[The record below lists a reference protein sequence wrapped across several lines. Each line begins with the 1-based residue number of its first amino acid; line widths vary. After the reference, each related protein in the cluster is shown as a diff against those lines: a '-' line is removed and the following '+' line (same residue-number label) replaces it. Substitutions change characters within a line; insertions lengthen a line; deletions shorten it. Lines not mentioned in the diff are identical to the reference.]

1 MAGSETVYG
10 IHHFD
15 AENDDEISFSVG
27 EPLIVIQRDDG
38 YDDGWWHGRNALGQ
52 IGLFPVNYTSPIP
65 LINTP
70 INTPINTHA
79 DTTIHTTSLPT
90 PSTSNQLQKP
100 ANPRVDS
107 SPTITRPNHMS
118 HPSIDRTDEASSI
131 PQSARMSQPFSTRP
145 DQPISHQN
153 YSYPTKLPSPVV
165 RPESISPPHSHSST
179 TTTPNTTPP
188 VTTHQP
194 SLRNTQK
201 TFSDSMA
208 HPAIANTN
216 PEDWS
221 VDQVGIWLE
230 AMQFGQ
236 VVHIFKAQEIS
247 GDILLELTIESLKE
261 LDINTFGKRFK
272 IHSAINALREE
283 RSRQEGGGAITPIR
297 NLTESPPPQRQSSSK
312 HSRTTSMSERYHT
325 QSRDFGHKNV
335 PSQDTDSGRTSIG
348 YSRPE
353 MMESGVSQS
362 DFEPRRL
369 ATSSSFQPPSKNTN
383 SITSITTTDHPV
395 NDTIIH
401 AHQSTRD
408 FPQIR
413 SRSDSMRSSFF
424 PTGKPQSI
432 LPVDSR
438 SSMDSINQRTRY
450 SDGSVAPDMEGW
462 LHKQSDKY
470 RTWNKRWFVLKGYN
484 LFYFK
489 SPTDVRMKGIINLR
503 GYKIILDENIHAGK
517 YSFKAQHDTE
527 RTFYFHTDT
536 ENSMRAW
543 LKTLIKA
550 TISRDYKAPVMSSST
565 IPTVSLDTARRMK
578 PRPPSVLLYAKEN
591 PPPIPMQTIP
601 HSPTDSSIPPM
612 TPRAVPSTPRSAR
625 PRSQSCS
632 DLSFNTHDS
641 DSTIRHRV
649 PSPDVNPLRPSY
661 DSRKAYQDSGFSY
674 TARSMAISATQPSLM
689 FYQPST
695 NSTTSSSP
703 PISTGSSNTLNTIVT
718 ASDLNPPKLP
728 SQPQPKYLPGSN
740 RYNGDDSN
748 TATSATEEEE
758 ESGGDGNDNDD
769 GDLAE
774 YRPGG
779 LRRLTEESQTNV
791 SLMMPKD
798 HEDWNSADY
807 IDWVNQIIYH
817 KLNDLTEFR
826 TGDMLIELLESL
838 SGKEVE
844 RLPTGGGGSSSS
856 NGSTVSASMHMLDKI
871 VAAFK
876 FMSREGVDIEGRF
889 TIKDIFGGNEQKIVD
904 MLSAIKTWVD
914 SYQIVSA
921 KKASG
926 GTFGAKNDRDDL
938 RAWDDDINF

>member
-27 EPLIVIQRDDG
+27 EALIVIQRDDG

-52 IGLFPVNYTSPIP
+52 IGLFPVNYTSPEP
-65 LINTP
+65 P
-70 INTPINTHA
+70 
-79 DTTIHTTSLPT
+79 TTIHTTSLPT
-90 PSTSNQLQKP
+90 PSTSNQLQKAP
-100 ANPRVDS
+100 SPPLDPPTYSQTNDQTE
-107 SPTITRPNHMS
+107 SPTP
-118 HPSIDRTDEASSI
+118 
-131 PQSARMSQPFSTRP
+131 RMSQPLAARP
-145 DQPISHQN
+145 DQPTQPNPH
-153 YSYPTKLPSPVV
+153 YSSKPSNPTRQEPG
-165 RPESISPPHSHSST
+165 PP
-179 TTTPNTTPP
+179 
-188 VTTHQP
+188 THQT

-201 TFSDSMA
+201 TFSDSMS
-208 HPAIANTN
+208 HPAIANVL

-230 AMQFGQ
+230 AMQFDQ

-272 IHSAINALREE
+272 IHSAINALREQ
-283 RSRQEGGGAITPIR
+283 RSRNEGEPPR
-297 NLTESPPPQRQSSSK
+297 NHTEVPPQRQSSH
-312 HSRTTSMSERYHT
+312 HSRTISVDRH
-325 QSRDFGHKNV
+325 QSSFGHK
-335 PSQDTDSGRTSIG
+335 TSI
-348 YSRPE
+348 
-353 MMESGVSQS
+353 ESYNKSAYKDSVESNISQQ
-362 DFEPRRL
+362 DGPRRL
-369 ATSSSFQPPSKNTN
+369 VSSFQSTSSNIVNLTNTN
-383 SITSITTTDHPV
+383 DTP
-395 NDTIIH
+395 DTIIH
-401 AHQSTRD
+401 HQSVHGPLVRN
-408 FPQIR
+408 
-413 SRSDSMRSSFF
+413 RSDSMRNSYF
-424 PTGKPQSI
+424 PTGKPQSV

-450 SDGSVAPDMEGW
+450 SDGNVAPDMEGW

-470 RTWNKRWFVLKGYN
+470 KTWNKRWFVLKGYN

-503 GYKIILDENIHAGK
+503 GYKIVTDETIHTGK

-536 ENSMRAW
+536 ERSMRSW

-550 TISRDYKAPVMSSST
+550 TISRDYKAPVLSSST

-591 PPPIPMQTIP
+591 PPQIPMQTIP
-601 HSPTDSSIPPM
+601 HSPTDSSMPPM
-612 TPRAVPSTPRSAR
+612 TPRGPTTPKPR

-641 DSTIRHRV
+641 DSTIRRV
-649 PSPDVNPLRPSY
+649 PSPDTNPLRSI
-661 DSRKAYQDSGFSY
+661 DRKAHQDSGFSH

-695 NSTTSSSP
+695 TSSSSP
-703 PISTGSSNTLNTIVT
+703 TNGSLNSLNTT
-718 ASDLNPPKLP
+718 KDPSPPKLP
-728 SQPQPKYLPGSN
+728 SQPQPKYVAGS
-740 RYNGDDSN
+740 RYDRDNETTTDD
-748 TATSATEEEE
+748 
-758 ESGGDGNDNDD
+758 DNED
-769 GDLAE
+769 DLAE

-779 LRRLTEESQTNV
+779 LRRLTEESQNV
-791 SLMMPKD
+791 CLLSKD
-798 HEDWNSADY
+798 HEDWTTMDY
-807 IDWVNQIIYH
+807 IDWVNQTIYR

-826 TGDMLIELLESL
+826 TGELLIELLENL

-844 RLPTGGGGSSSS
+844 RLPTSGT
-856 NGSTVSASMHMLDKI
+856 TVSASMQMLDTI

-876 FMSREGVDIEGRF
+876 FMSREGVDIEGNF
-889 TIKDIFGGNEQKIVD
+889 TIKDIFGGNEQKILE

-938 RAWDDDINF
+938 RAWDDDIHF

>member
-79 DTTIHTTSLPT
+79 DTTIHTT
-90 PSTSNQLQKP
+90 
-100 ANPRVDS
+100 
-107 SPTITRPNHMS
+107 
-118 HPSIDRTDEASSI
+118 
-131 PQSARMSQPFSTRP
+131 
-145 DQPISHQN
+145 
-153 YSYPTKLPSPVV
+153 
-165 RPESISPPHSHSST
+165 T

-283 RSRQEGGGAITPIR
+283 RSRQEGGG
-297 NLTESPPPQRQSSSK
+297 
-312 HSRTTSMSERYHT
+312 
-325 QSRDFGHKNV
+325 
-335 PSQDTDSGRTSIG
+335 DTDSGRTSIG

-383 SITSITTTDHPV
+383 SITSITTTDHP
-395 NDTIIH
+395 
-401 AHQSTRD
+401 
-408 FPQIR
+408 
-413 SRSDSMRSSFF
+413 
-424 PTGKPQSI
+424 SI

-612 TPRAVPSTPRSAR
+612 TP
-625 PRSQSCS
+625 Q
-632 DLSFNTHDS
+632 
-641 DSTIRHRV
+641 
-649 PSPDVNPLRPSY
+649 
-661 DSRKAYQDSGFSY
+661 
-674 TARSMAISATQPSLM
+674 
-689 FYQPST
+689 
-695 NSTTSSSP
+695 
-703 PISTGSSNTLNTIVT
+703 
-718 ASDLNPPKLP
+718 
-728 SQPQPKYLPGSN
+728 
-740 RYNGDDSN
+740 
-748 TATSATEEEE
+748 
-758 ESGGDGNDNDD
+758 
-769 GDLAE
+769 

-844 RLPTGGGGSSSS
+844 RLPTG
-856 NGSTVSASMHMLDKI
+856 DKI